1 MENKLSKQ
9 ERIRQKKQLS
19 DVVSGKMSTVFLL
32 LVAALGLIVFLEQ
45 RGISRA
51 LLYGMNIAKIV
62 FAVLTVLALVR
73 CVISFKNGGEKE
85 PRIFSPVFTLGLA
98 AAALFATSVFFT
110 IAATYTI
117 LALIAFAIIFF
128 VYEIYPVDF
137 FISTVAVF
145 GGCIAAA
152 IIDRP
157 TVTLAKDCIILVLF
171 LALLVVCAMA
181 AYTLISKG
189 KIKLGKKTVKR
200 PRGMLPAAVFTCL
213 AVALAVVLSVLFVGY
228 LLYFVVAACIVYFIF
243 AIIYTV
249 KLM

>member
-19 DVVSGKMSTVFLL
+19 DVVSGKMSVVFLL
-32 LVAALGLIVFLEQ
+32 LVAALVFIVFLEQ

-51 LLYGMNIAKIV
+51 LLIGMNIAQAA
-62 FAVLTVLALVR
+62 FAVLTAAALVR
-73 CVISFKNGGEKE
+73 CVISFKKGGEKE
-85 PRIFSPVFTLGLA
+85 LRVFSPIFTLGLA
-98 AAALFATSVFFT
+98 ASALFATSVFFT

-117 LALIAFAIIFF
+117 LALIAFAIMFF

-137 FISTVAVF
+137 FISTAAVF

-157 TVTLAKDCIILVLF
+157 AVTLVKDCIILVLF
-171 LALLVVCAMA
+171 LALIAVCAMA
-181 AYTLISKG
+181 AYTLMSKG
-189 KIKLGKKTVKR
+189 KIKIGKKTFKK

-213 AVALAVVLSVLFVGY
+213 AVALAAVLGVLFVGY